1 MKKCMISIK
10 QHSVNHA
17 FVNRMMHS
25 KAVISA
31 LGDPWYLGASHK

>member
-25 KAVISA
+25 KAV
-31 LGDPWYLGASHK
+31 PP